1 MEAETSLYV
10 KEQAAKGEQLI
21 LQVAKEKMELEERK
35 RAMKESSVTFYRDL
49 VQGLRWACLARA
61 MGRLFYVRLV
71 SVQK

>member
-21 LQVAKEKMELEERK
+21 LQVAKEKMELEEQK

-49 VQGLRWACLARA
+49 VQGRWACLARA